1 MRQTAFLMAVTV
13 LLCSA
18 CATTPADGPPVD
30 VAPVDTVPSPPPVN
44 ANLLP
49 ANTHIRV
56 TLMQPVGP
64 GLNRIG
70 DTFTAEVATSL
81 HAQNGATLLAEGT
94 VITAMVTGVEPSDEA
109 GDLAAVRLNFLRMNR
124 NGVLHPLTAD
134 IVRTEFEEGSSA
146 DRVSAPYGFVIG
158 GELLS
163 TLVQESFGR
172 GAGTVV
178 SLGRG
183 ETEAVLPAGTQMTI
197 RTIDALDLRM

>member
-1 MRQTAFLMAVTV
+1 MRQTAFLTAVAV
-13 LLCSA
+13 LLCGA
-18 CATTPADGPPVD
+18 CATTPADRPPVEPP
-30 VAPVDTVPSPPPVN
+30 PVDTVPAPPPVN

-56 TLMQPVGP
+56 ALTAPLGP

-70 DTFTAEVATSL
+70 DTFTAEVATTI

-94 VITAMVTGVEPSDEA
+94 IITAMVTGIEPSDEP
-109 GDLAAVRLNFLRMNR
+109 GDIAAIRLNFLRMNR

-134 IVRTEFEEGSSA
+134 IVRTEFEEASDA
-146 DRVSAPYGFVIG
+146 DRASAPYGFVVG

-172 GAGTVV
+172 GAGTVI

-183 ETEAVLPAGTQMTI
+183 ETEAVLPAGTEMTI